1 MRIGQNAFIDTEW
14 QDGNRR
20 GPLPIEEEFLRRRRP
35 MLKTLSL
42 VGAALAMTAGAV
54 VPLAPAQAQRY
65 GYDQS
70 YRDGYS
76 RDGYSRDGYN
86 GYDRSYRGSDR
97 SYRGYNRSYRARQKC
112 NDGDGGTIVGAIAG
126 GLLGNTV
133 AGRGDRT
140 LGTILGAG
148 VGALA
153 GRAIDRSDRPGYCRR

>member
-1 MRIGQNAFIDTEW
+1 
-14 QDGNRR
+14 
-20 GPLPIEEEFLRRRRP
+20 

-65 GYDQS
+65 AYDQA
-70 YRDGYS
+70 YRDGYN
-76 RDGYSRDGYN
+76 RDGYS
-86 GYDRSYRGSDR
+86 GYDRSYRGYDR

-140 LGTILGAG
+140 IGTILGAG

>member
-1 MRIGQNAFIDTEW
+1 M
-14 QDGNRR
+14 
-20 GPLPIEEEFLRRRRP
+20 
-35 MLKTLSL
+35 MKTLSL

-70 YRDGYS
+70 YGDGYYRDGYS
-76 RDGYSRDGYN
+76 GYDRGYR
-86 GYDRSYRGSDR
+86 DRSYRGYDR

-140 LGTILGAG
+140 IGTILGAG

>member
-1 MRIGQNAFIDTEW
+1 
-14 QDGNRR
+14 
-20 GPLPIEEEFLRRRRP
+20 

-42 VGAALAMTAGAV
+42 VGAALALTAGAV
-54 VPLAPAQAQRY
+54 IPLAPAQAQRY
-65 GYDQS
+65 GYDRS

-76 RDGYSRDGYN
+76 RN

-97 SYRGYNRSYRARQKC
+97 NYRGYNRSYRARQKC

-140 LGTILGAG
+140 VGTILGAG

>member
-1 MRIGQNAFIDTEW
+1 
-14 QDGNRR
+14 
-20 GPLPIEEEFLRRRRP
+20 

-42 VGAALAMTAGAV
+42 VGAALALTAGAV

-70 YRDGYS
+70 YRDGYN
-76 RDGYSRDGYN
+76 RDGYN
-86 GYDRSYRGSDR
+86 GYDRSYRGNDR
-97 SYRGYNRSYRARQKC
+97 NYRGYDRSYRARQKC

-126 GLLGNTV
+126 GLLGNGI

-153 GRAIDRSDRPGYCRR
+153 GRAIDRSDHPGYCRR

>member
-1 MRIGQNAFIDTEW
+1 
-14 QDGNRR
+14 
-20 GPLPIEEEFLRRRRP
+20 

-42 VGAALAMTAGAV
+42 VGAALALTAGAV

-70 YRDGYS
+70 YRDGN
-76 RDGYSRDGYN
+76 GYS
-86 GYDRSYRGSDR
+86 GYDRSYRGYDR
-97 SYRGYNRSYRARQKC
+97 SYRGYDRSYRARQKC

-126 GLLGNTV
+126 GLLGNGI

>member
-1 MRIGQNAFIDTEW
+1 
-14 QDGNRR
+14 
-20 GPLPIEEEFLRRRRP
+20 

-42 VGAALAMTAGAV
+42 VGAALALTAGAV

-65 GYDQS
+65 GHDRS

-76 RDGYSRDGYN
+76 
-86 GYDRSYRGSDR
+86 GYDRSYRGYDR
-97 SYRGYNRSYRARQKC
+97 NYRGYNRSYRARQKC

-126 GLLGNTV
+126 GLLGNGI

-140 LGTILGAG
+140 VGTILGAG

>member
-1 MRIGQNAFIDTEW
+1 
-14 QDGNRR
+14 
-20 GPLPIEEEFLRRRRP
+20 

-70 YRDGYS
+70 YRDGYN
-76 RDGYSRDGYN
+76 RDGYN
-86 GYDRSYRGSDR
+86 GYDRSYRGNDRSYRGNDR
-97 SYRGYNRSYRARQKC
+97 SYRGYDRRYRARQKC

>member
-1 MRIGQNAFIDTEW
+1 
-14 QDGNRR
+14 
-20 GPLPIEEEFLRRRRP
+20 

-65 GYDQS
+65 GYDRS
-70 YRDGYS
+70 YRDGYN
-76 RDGYSRDGYN
+76 RDGYS

-140 LGTILGAG
+140 IGTILGAG

>member
-1 MRIGQNAFIDTEW
+1 
-14 QDGNRR
+14 
-20 GPLPIEEEFLRRRRP
+20 

-65 GYDQS
+65 AYDQA
-70 YRDGYS
+70 YRDGYN
-76 RDGYSRDGYN
+76 RDGYYN
-86 GYDRSYRGSDR
+86 RYDRSYRGYDR

-140 LGTILGAG
+140 IGTILGAG

>member
-1 MRIGQNAFIDTEW
+1 
-14 QDGNRR
+14 
-20 GPLPIEEEFLRRRRP
+20 

-54 VPLAPAQAQRY
+54 VPLASAQAQRY
-65 GYDQS
+65 DYDQS
-70 YRDGYS
+70 YRDGYN
-76 RDGYSRDGYN
+76 RGGYYDGYDRGYR

>member
-1 MRIGQNAFIDTEW
+1 
-14 QDGNRR
+14 
-20 GPLPIEEEFLRRRRP
+20 

-65 GYDQS
+65 GYDRS
-70 YRDGYS
+70 YGDGYNRDGY
-76 RDGYSRDGYN
+76 YS
-86 GYDRSYRGSDR
+86 GYDRSYRGYDR

-140 LGTILGAG
+140 IGTILGAG

-153 GRAIDRSDRPGYCRR
+153 GRAIDSSDRLGYCRR

>member
-1 MRIGQNAFIDTEW
+1 
-14 QDGNRR
+14 
-20 GPLPIEEEFLRRRRP
+20 

-42 VGAALAMTAGAV
+42 VGAALALTAGAV

-70 YRDGYS
+70 YRDGYN
-76 RDGYSRDGYN
+76 RN

-126 GLLGNTV
+126 GLLGNGI

-140 LGTILGAG
+140 VGTILGAG

>member
-1 MRIGQNAFIDTEW
+1 
-14 QDGNRR
+14 
-20 GPLPIEEEFLRRRRP
+20 

-70 YRDGYS
+70 YGDGYYRDGY
-76 RDGYSRDGYN
+76 RGYDRSYD
-86 GYDRSYRGSDR
+86 GYDRSYRGYDQ
-97 SYRGYNRSYRARQKC
+97 SYRGYDRGYRSRHRC
-112 NDGDGGTIVGAIAG
+112 NDGTGGTIIGAIAG

-133 AGRGDRT
+133 AGRGDRGV
-140 LGTILGAG
+140 GTILGAG

-153 GRAIDRSDRPGYCRR
+153 GRAIDRSNNPGYCRR

>member
-1 MRIGQNAFIDTEW
+1 
-14 QDGNRR
+14 
-20 GPLPIEEEFLRRRRP
+20 

-65 GYDQS
+65 GYDRS
-70 YRDGYS
+70 YN
-76 RDGYSRDGYN
+76 DGYN
-86 GYDRSYRGSDR
+86 RGGYYDGYDRSYRGYDR

-140 LGTILGAG
+140 IGTILGAG
-148 VGALA
+148 VGPLA
-153 GRAIDRSDRPGYCRR
+153 GRAIERSDRPGYCRR

>member
-1 MRIGQNAFIDTEW
+1 
-14 QDGNRR
+14 
-20 GPLPIEEEFLRRRRP
+20 

-65 GYDQS
+65 AYDQAYS
-70 YRDGYS
+70 DGYNRDGYS
-76 RDGYSRDGYN
+76 GYDRNGYR
-86 GYDRSYRGSDR
+86 GYDRSYRGYDR
-97 SYRGYNRSYRARQKC
+97 NYRGYDRSYRARQKC

-140 LGTILGAG
+140 IGTILGAG
-148 VGALA
+148 VCALA

>member
-1 MRIGQNAFIDTEW
+1 
-14 QDGNRR
+14 
-20 GPLPIEEEFLRRRRP
+20 

-65 GYDQS
+65 GYDRS
-70 YRDGYS
+70 YGDGYYRDGYS
-76 RDGYSRDGYN
+76 
-86 GYDRSYRGSDR
+86 GYDRSYRGYDR
-97 SYRGYNRSYRARQKC
+97 SYRGYDRSYRARQKC
-112 NDGDGGTIVGAIAG
+112 NDGDGGTSVGAIAG

-140 LGTILGAG
+140 IGTILGAG

>member
-1 MRIGQNAFIDTEW
+1 
-14 QDGNRR
+14 
-20 GPLPIEEEFLRRRRP
+20 

-65 GYDQS
+65 AYDQA
-70 YRDGYS
+70 YRDGYN
-76 RDGYSRDGYN
+76 RDGYYN
-86 GYDRSYRGSDR
+86 GYDRSYRGYDR

-140 LGTILGAG
+140 IGTILGAG